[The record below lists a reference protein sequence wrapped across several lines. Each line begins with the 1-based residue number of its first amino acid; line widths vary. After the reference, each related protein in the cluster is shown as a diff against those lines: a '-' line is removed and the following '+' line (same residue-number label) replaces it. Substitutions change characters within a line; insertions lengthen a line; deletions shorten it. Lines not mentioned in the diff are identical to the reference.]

1 MPKLH
6 RHELS
11 DEEWALLAPLLPPVR
26 TRGRPY
32 HDHRRILN
40 GMLWVLHTGAPW
52 RDLPERYGPWK
63 TVYERFRRWAE
74 SGLFDRLLEQLQ
86 ARLERAERLDW
97 ELWCIDGTSVRA
109 HKAAAG
115 AGGKSH
121 QVAPRRARGSRARAQ
136 PRRLRQ
142 QAPPGV

>member
-1 MPKLH
+1 MPKPR

-11 DEEWALLAPLLPPVR
+11 DDEWALLAPLLPPPQ
-26 TRGRPY
+26 TRGRY
-32 HDHRRILN
+32 YRDHRTVLN

-63 TVYERFRRWAE
+63 TVYDRFRRWAR
-74 SGLFDRLLEQLQ
+74 SGLFDRLLAELQ
-86 ARLERAERLDW
+86 ARLERESRLDW

-115 AGGKSH
+115 AGKKPG
-121 QVAPRRARGSRARAQ
+121 PRRAGGPRPRAQ
-136 PRRLRQ
+136 PRRVRE
-142 QAPPGV
+142 QAAPGV